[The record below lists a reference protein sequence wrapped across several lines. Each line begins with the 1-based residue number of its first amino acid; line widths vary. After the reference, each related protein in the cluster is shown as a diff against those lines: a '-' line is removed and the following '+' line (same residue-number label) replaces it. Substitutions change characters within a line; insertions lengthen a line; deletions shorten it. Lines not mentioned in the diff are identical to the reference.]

1 MARTSALVAIIGLLS
16 TASAAVLVARAG
28 GSAILQFEIDQDTFT
43 SDTPIDVPGT
53 ITIDQNLIG
62 ATIAEVSSS
71 SLDGTSCQAFNGAT
85 KVGAPFTLTTFVDF
99 NAGQFA
105 FVETITCED

>member
-1 MARTSALVAIIGLLS
+1 MHTSVLLATFGLLLS
-16 TASAAVLVARAG
+16 TSGARLLPRAS

-43 SDTPIDVPGT
+43 SDTPIGVPGT
-53 ITIDQNLIG
+53 ITLNQNLIG

-99 NAGQFA
+99 AGGNFA
-105 FVETITCED
+105 FVETIQCKD